1 MRDLVFLAIFIIA
14 IPIAFSQAELAVAY
28 WYWVSLFQPQTQS
41 WGFAGSLP
49 FGLTAGA
56 ISLLSWATVGG
67 RKIPPF
73 TPIVVAIILLGIWTT
88 LTTINAV
95 FPKVAYNNWNIFV
108 SIVVMVL
115 LGIALLQTRAKIE
128 ILIWTVCVSIGY
140 YGFKTGLFGLKGG
153 LGESFRGPSYMNAN
167 NELARGMMFVIPLLY
182 YLFITRKELWLKIG
196 LAAVAAG
203 SALTILLSGSRGAWL
218 GTLAMIGF
226 IAVRTKKGLLWVCLA
241 LAVGAA
247 AVPLL
252 PDRIVERFMTIDDYK
267 TDDSVQGRFGSWEYA
282 LEKFPERPIMGGG
295 FSIFEAEHNKAS
307 HNSFFEVLGEHG
319 AVGEFL
325 FLFLLLAATRA
336 TMEIRRTAK
345 LSPDLE
351 WAGLLAY
358 MIQIILVGYVVGSI
372 SINQA
377 FFPVFYAVLGVLASL
392 QVVVRNEITQTKAP
406 EIKSNRWRK
415 REPFK
420 MPQWPPVSADATDR

>member
-14 IPIAFSQAELAVAY
+14 IPIAFSYAEFAVAY
-28 WYWVSLFQPQTQS
+28 WYWVSLYQPQTQS

-49 FGLTAGA
+49 FGLTAGV
-56 ISLLSWATVGG
+56 ISLLSWATTGG

-73 TPIVVAIILLGIWTT
+73 TPMVVTIILMGIWTT

-95 FPKVAYNNWNIFV
+95 FPKVAYTNWNIFV
-108 SIVVMVL
+108 SIIVMVL
-115 LGIALLQTRAKIE
+115 VGIALLQTRAKVE
-128 ILIWTVCVSIGY
+128 ILVWTICISIGY

-153 LGESFRGPSYMNAN
+153 LGESFHGPSYMNAN

-182 YLFITRKELWLKIG
+182 YLFATRKELWLKIG

-218 GTLAMIGF
+218 GTIAMVGF
-226 IAVRTKKGLLWVCLA
+226 VAVRTKKGLLWVCLA

-247 AVPLL
+247 ALPLL
-252 PDRIVERFMTIDDYK
+252 PDRIVDRFMTINDYK
-267 TDDSVQGRFGSWEYA
+267 TDGSVQGRFGSWEYA
-282 LEKFPERPIMGGG
+282 LEKFPERPLMGGG
-295 FSIFEAEHNKAS
+295 FNIFEAEHNKAS

-319 AVGEFL
+319 AVGELL
-325 FLFLLLAATRA
+325 FLFLLFAAARA
-336 TMEIRRTAK
+336 TIEIKRVAK
-345 LSPDLE
+345 RNPDLE

-377 FFPVFYAVLGVLASL
+377 FFPIFYAVLGTLASL
-392 QVVVRNEITQTKAP
+392 QIVVRNTVTETKAP
-406 EIKSNRWRK
+406 EVKSRRRK
-415 REPFK
+415 REPFR
-420 MPQWPPVSADATDR
+420 MPQWPPVSADVTDQ